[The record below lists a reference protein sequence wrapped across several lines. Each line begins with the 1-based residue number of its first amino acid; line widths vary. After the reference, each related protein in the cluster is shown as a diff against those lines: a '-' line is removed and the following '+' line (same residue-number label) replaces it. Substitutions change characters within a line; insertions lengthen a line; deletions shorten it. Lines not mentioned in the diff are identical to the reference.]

1 MHVRHVLGLLALL
14 TAAPVAVAACA
25 GPVDSTPDEGA
36 DEASATP
43 SEPEPIGEVA
53 QALVCECS
61 VTNDWCATIYGSGHC
76 AIGFTACTKTPKYG
90 CGTLGLYPCTGWCVR
105 P

>member
-1 MHVRHVLGLLALL
+1 MQVRYLAAITLLVACGTL
-14 TAAPVAVAACA
+14 APACVAT
-25 GPVDSTPDEGA
+25 VDSTPA
-36 DEASATP
+36 DEPDEPGANMAP
-43 SEPEPIGEVA
+43 SEPIGEAA

-61 VTNDWCATIYGSGHC
+61 VINDWCATVYGSGHC
-76 AIGFTACTKTPKYG
+76 VIGFNACTKTPKFG